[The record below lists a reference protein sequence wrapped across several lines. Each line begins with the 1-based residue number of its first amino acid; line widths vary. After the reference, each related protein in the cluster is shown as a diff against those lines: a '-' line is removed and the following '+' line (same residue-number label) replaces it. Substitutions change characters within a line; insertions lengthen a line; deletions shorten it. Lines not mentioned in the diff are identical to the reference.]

1 MVPGW
6 VFTPG
11 ESAQEQIRVEEAA
24 YTAAIR
30 CHAARGDRI
39 RFFRCALRSARPRTL
54 SLCGLRQHALRFEC
68 EIRFRDGL
76 AELLGSHRCRECAR
90 EKRFQRGGIA
100 NRSEMRALRR
110 AFWARFHGRAGADG
124 LAVLHEFRG
133 AALCPSKK
141 LGCEKYLSRNGCCS
155 SRGRM
160 SMRSALPS
168 VPTNNLR

>member
-54 SLCGLRQHALRFEC
+54 LLRGLRQHALRFEC

-76 AELLGSHRCRECAR
+76 AELLGSHRCGEWAR
-90 EKRFQRGGIA
+90 AKGFQPSLIA
-100 NRSEMRALRR
+100 TRSERRTLQRACGVLFHRR
-110 AFWARFHGRAGADG
+110 A
-124 LAVLHEFRG
+124 
-133 AALCPSKK
+133 
-141 LGCEKYLSRNGCCS
+141 
-155 SRGRM
+155 
-160 SMRSALPS
+160 
-168 VPTNNLR
+168 T